1 MYSSRWATSRR
12 NSRLEVDLIVEE
24 ACQIRHSALEAA
36 RITVNRRL
44 MKDVGRSNFH
54 FKVRVFPHHVLREN
68 KQATGAGA
76 DRVSEG
82 MRLAFG
88 KAVGTAARV
97 DPNQKIMTVYSTP
110 QYLEK
115 IKDALRHSG
124 HKLPT
129 PSHLKV
135 STIKV
140 SGRIVAAPKLVGER
154 VVAAPVV
161 TEEAAAAAAE
171 PAEAAKGG
179 ERVQPTQRVARKQ
192 QPAKGS
198 RHRQQRAARKQHRG
212 KGRREERPGPR
223 KGREEV
229 NFFLDSFSVVF
240 LRLVFEISLFE
251 EPFGFF
257 SKFTYKGVTSLETMP
272 LCLQGPVR
280 LKKIKSGFD

>member
-1 MYSSRWATSRR
+1 MVRKPAKMYRNISKKAYTRR
-12 NSRLEVDLIVEE
+12 EYMGGVPGNKIVQFEMGNLSQEFPLEVDLLVDE
-24 ACQIRHSALEAA
+24 ACQIRHSSLEAA
-36 RITVNRRL
+36 RITANRRL

-54 FKVRVFPHHVLREN
+54 FKVRVFPHQVLREN

-110 QYLEK
+110 PYLEK

-140 SGRIVAAPKLVGER
+140 SGRIIAAPKLVGER

-161 TEEAAAAAAE
+161 AEEAAAEAE
-171 PAEAAKGG
+171 PAKGGKEAAPAKGAAHAKGG
-179 ERVQPTQRVARKQ
+179 KEAA
-192 QPAKGS
+192 PAKGGKE
-198 RHRQQRAARKQHRG
+198 AAPAKADEKKGAAPAKGG
-212 KGRREERPGPR
+212 K
-223 KGREEV
+223 K
-229 NFFLDSFSVVF
+229 
-240 LRLVFEISLFE
+240 
-251 EPFGFF
+251 
-257 SKFTYKGVTSLETMP
+257 
-272 LCLQGPVR
+272 
-280 LKKIKSGFD
+280 

>member
-1 MYSSRWATSRR
+1 MVRKPAKMYRNISKKAYTRR
-12 NSRLEVDLIVEE
+12 EYMGGVPGNKIVQYEMGNLSQEFPLEVDLVVDE
-24 ACQIRHSALEAA
+24 ACQIRHSSLEAA
-36 RITVNRRL
+36 RITANRRL

-54 FKVRVFPHHVLREN
+54 FKVRIYPHHVLREN

-97 DPNQKIMTVYSTP
+97 EPGQKIMTVFSNQ

-140 SGRIVAAPKLVGER
+140 SGRIVAAPKIVGER
-154 VVAAPVV
+154 VVEAPKV
-161 TEEAAAAAAE
+161 EEAAAAAE
-171 PAEAAKGG
+171 PAAAAAPVKGGKGGKEAAAPPAKGG
-179 ERVQPTQRVARKQ
+179 KEAAAAPAKAEEKKGAA
-192 QPAKGS
+192 PAKG
-198 RHRQQRAARKQHRG
+198 G
-212 KGRREERPGPR
+212 K
-223 KGREEV
+223 K
-229 NFFLDSFSVVF
+229 
-240 LRLVFEISLFE
+240 
-251 EPFGFF
+251 
-257 SKFTYKGVTSLETMP
+257 
-272 LCLQGPVR
+272 
-280 LKKIKSGFD
+280 

>member
-1 MYSSRWATSRR
+1 MVRKPAKMYRNISKKAYTRR
-12 NSRLEVDLIVEE
+12 EYMGGVPGSKIVQFEMGNLSQEFPTEVDLIVEE

-36 RITVNRRL
+36 RITANRRL
-44 MKDVGRSNFH
+44 MKEVGRSNFH

-97 DPNQKIMTVYSTP
+97 TPGQKILTVYSTP

-115 IKDALRHSG
+115 IKDALRHAG

-135 STIKV
+135 SVIKV
-140 SGRIVAAPKLVGER
+140 SGRIVAAPKLVGEK

-161 TEEAAAAAAE
+161 VEEVAAAE
-171 PAEAAKGG
+171 PAKGAAPAKGGKDAAKG
-179 ERVQPTQRVARKQ
+179 AA
-192 QPAKGS
+192 PAKGGKE
-198 RHRQQRAARKQHRG
+198 AAPAKGAAPAKSDEKKGGAPAKGG
-212 KGRREERPGPR
+212 K
-223 KGREEV
+223 K
-229 NFFLDSFSVVF
+229 
-240 LRLVFEISLFE
+240 
-251 EPFGFF
+251 
-257 SKFTYKGVTSLETMP
+257 
-272 LCLQGPVR
+272 
-280 LKKIKSGFD
+280 

>member
-1 MYSSRWATSRR
+1 MVRKPAKMYRNISKKAYTRR
-12 NSRLEVDLIVEE
+12 EYMGGVPGSKIVQFEMGNLSQEFPTEVDLVVEE

-44 MKDVGRSNFH
+44 MKEVGRSNFH

-82 MRLAFG
+82 MRLSFG

-97 DPNQKIMTVYSTP
+97 DANQKVMTVYSTP

-115 IKDALRHSG
+115 IKDALHHG
-124 HKLPT
+124 GYKLPT

-135 STIKV
+135 SVIKV

-161 TEEAAAAAAE
+161 TEEAEAAAE
-171 PAEAAKGG
+171 PAKGAAPAKGG
-179 ERVQPTQRVARKQ
+179 KAGASGKGAAAAAAKAAE
-192 QPAKGS
+192 PAKG
-198 RHRQQRAARKQHRG
+198 AATPTKADDKKGGAHG
-212 KGRREERPGPR
+212 KGG
-223 KGREEV
+223 K
-229 NFFLDSFSVVF
+229 D
-240 LRLVFEISLFE
+240 
-251 EPFGFF
+251 
-257 SKFTYKGVTSLETMP
+257 
-272 LCLQGPVR
+272 
-280 LKKIKSGFD
+280 KK

>member
-1 MYSSRWATSRR
+1 MVRKPAKMYREVAKKAYTRR
-12 NSRLEVDLIVEE
+12 EYMGGVPGSKIVQFEMGNLSQEFPTEVDLIVEE

-36 RITVNRRL
+36 RITANRRL

-97 DPNQKIMTVYSTP
+97 TPGQKILTVYSTP

-115 IKDALRHSG
+115 IKDALRHAG

-135 STIKV
+135 SVIKV
-140 SGRIVAAPKLVGER
+140 SGRIVAAPKLVGEK

-161 TEEAAAAAAE
+161 VEEAAAE
-171 PAEAAKGG
+171 PAKGAEAVKGSGAIHAKGG
-179 ERVQPTQRVARKQ
+179 KDAKTAE
-192 QPAKGS
+192 PAKG
-198 RHRQQRAARKQHRG
+198 AAPAKGG
-212 KGRREERPGPR
+212 KDAKAAPA
-223 KGREEV
+223 KG
-229 NFFLDSFSVVF
+229 
-240 LRLVFEISLFE
+240 
-251 EPFGFF
+251 G
-257 SKFTYKGVTSLETMP
+257 
-272 LCLQGPVR
+272 
-280 LKKIKSGFD
+280 KK

>member
-1 MYSSRWATSRR
+1 MVRKPAKMYRNISKKAYTRR
-12 NSRLEVDLIVEE
+12 EYMGGVPGSKIVQFEMGNLSQEFPTEVDLIVDE
-24 ACQIRHSALEAA
+24 ACQIRHSSLEAA
-36 RITVNRRL
+36 RITANRRL
-44 MKDVGRSNFH
+44 MRDVGRSNFH
-54 FKVRVFPHHVLREN
+54 FKVRVYPHHVLREN

-97 DPNQKIMTVYSTP
+97 EPGQKIMTVFSNH

-140 SGRIVAAPKLVGER
+140 SGRIVAAPKIVGEK

-161 TEEAAAAAAE
+161 TEEAAAEPAAAAAA
-171 PAEAAKGG
+171 PAKGAKGG
-179 ERVQPTQRVARKQ
+179 KEAA
-192 QPAKGS
+192 PAKGGKE
-198 RHRQQRAARKQHRG
+198 AAAAPAKGG
-212 KGRREERPGPR
+212 KEAAPAKDEK
-223 KGREEV
+223 KGAA
-229 NFFLDSFSVVF
+229 
-240 LRLVFEISLFE
+240 
-251 EPFGFF
+251 PA
-257 SKFTYKGVTSLETMP
+257 KG
-272 LCLQGPVR
+272 G
-280 LKKIKSGFD
+280 KK

>member
-1 MYSSRWATSRR
+1 MVRKPAKMYRDISKKAYTRR
-12 NSRLEVDLIVEE
+12 KYMGGVPGSKIVQFEMGNLSQEFPLEVDLLVDE

-36 RITVNRRL
+36 RITANRRL
-44 MKDVGRSNFH
+44 MKEVGRSNFH

-82 MRLAFG
+82 MRLSFG

-97 DPNQKIMTVYSTP
+97 DPNQRIMTVYSSP

-135 STIKV
+135 STLKV
-140 SGRIVAAPKLVGER
+140 SGRIIAAPKLVGEK

-161 TEEAAAAAAE
+161 AEEAAAAE
-171 PAEAAKGG
+171 PAKEAVKGSGAIHAKGAAPAAKGG
-179 ERVQPTQRVARKQ
+179 KDAA
-192 QPAKGS
+192 PAKG
-198 RHRQQRAARKQHRG
+198 AAPAKADDKKGAKGG
-212 KGRREERPGPR
+212 K
-223 KGREEV
+223 K
-229 NFFLDSFSVVF
+229 
-240 LRLVFEISLFE
+240 
-251 EPFGFF
+251 
-257 SKFTYKGVTSLETMP
+257 
-272 LCLQGPVR
+272 
-280 LKKIKSGFD
+280 

>member
-1 MYSSRWATSRR
+1 MGNLSQEFPT
-12 NSRLEVDLIVEE
+12 EVDLIVEE

-44 MKDVGRSNFH
+44 LKEVGRSNFH
-54 FKVRVFPHHVLREN
+54 FKVRIFPHHVLREN

-97 DPNQKIMTVYSTP
+97 EPGQKIMTVYSTP

-115 IKDALRHSG
+115 IKDALRHGG

-129 PSHLKV
+129 PSHLKL

-140 SGRIVAAPKLVGER
+140 SGRIVAAPKLVGEK
-154 VVAAPVV
+154 VVAPPVV

-171 PAEAAKGG
+171 PVKGAEAAKGG
-179 ERVQPTQRVARKQ
+179 AKGGREATKGAAPAAKGGKEAAA
-192 QPAKGS
+192 PAKAEEKKGPA
-198 RHRQQRAARKQHRG
+198 HAKGG
-212 KGRREERPGPR
+212 K
-223 KGREEV
+223 K
-229 NFFLDSFSVVF
+229 
-240 LRLVFEISLFE
+240 
-251 EPFGFF
+251 
-257 SKFTYKGVTSLETMP
+257 
-272 LCLQGPVR
+272 
-280 LKKIKSGFD
+280 

>member
-1 MYSSRWATSRR
+1 MVRKPAKMYRNISKKAYTRR
-12 NSRLEVDLIVEE
+12 EYMGGVPGSKIVQFEMGNLSQEFPTEVDLVVEE

-44 MKDVGRSNFH
+44 LKDVGRSNFH

-97 DPNQKIMTVYSTP
+97 DPDQKIMTVFSTP

-115 IKDALRHSG
+115 IKDALRHGG

-140 SGRIVAAPKLVGER
+140 SGKIVAAPKLVGEK

-161 TEEAAAAAAE
+161 TEEAAAAAE
-171 PAEAAKGG
+171 PAKGAKGGAKGGKEAAKGAA
-179 ERVQPTQRVARKQ
+179 PAA
-192 QPAKGS
+192 AKGGKE
-198 RHRQQRAARKQHRG
+198 AAPAAAKADEKKGPAHAKGG
-212 KGRREERPGPR
+212 K
-223 KGREEV
+223 K
-229 NFFLDSFSVVF
+229 
-240 LRLVFEISLFE
+240 
-251 EPFGFF
+251 
-257 SKFTYKGVTSLETMP
+257 
-272 LCLQGPVR
+272 
-280 LKKIKSGFD
+280 